1 MPGSLA
7 QKDDALL
14 AEKLFFVKKQR
25 LPVERGSIPDRPN
38 RQCNIKQQEI
48 ADLIGMH
55 RSNYSKIESGQ
66 REISLNA
73 LEKIARF
80 FGVTLDEL
88 VYMDGELPQEV
99 EIEDKTAMEQLQLMQ
114 ELDEDERSM
123 IFKMIDSFLTKKKFK
138 DFFNKN
144 VSTL

>member
-1 MPGSLA
+1 MTSSFA
-7 QKDDALL
+7 QKDAGIL
-14 AEKLFFVKKQR
+14 AEKLFFVMNQR
-25 LPVERGSIPDRPN
+25 VSVEWRSIPDRPN
-38 RQCNIKQQEI
+38 KQCNIKQQEI

-88 VYMDGELPQEV
+88 VYMDGELPREV
-99 EIEDKTAMEQLQLMQ
+99 EIEDKTTMEQLQLMQ
-114 ELDEDERSM
+114 D
-123 IFKMIDSFLTKKKFK
+123 ID
-138 DFFNKN
+138 
-144 VSTL
+144 